1 MNMFRKSAAAGSAAQ
16 QTQGSSFLTSRRV
29 ALVTGA
35 ATGIG
40 RSAAVALARA
50 GFDVAI
56 NYSRSEAQARETAT
70 QAQQAGATTLLVRCD
85 VSDETGVR
93 AMIGALGERFGRLDA
108 LVNNAGITA
117 SWKPKDLETLDLDEW
132 DRVFAVNVRGLFQV
146 TRAALPLLRKGE
158 KPCIVNTAS
167 IVGLRPGPQPL
178 PYAASKAA
186 VVNLTKTLAW
196 NLAPEIRVNAVAP
209 GWMEGDWMQRM
220 LKDKYE
226 DLMGKRAK
234 ATPLRRVVTADDVAE
249 TIVSLIESN
258 RFVTGEVIVVD
269 GGFAAST

>member
-1 MNMFRKSAAAGSAAQ
+1 MASRK
-16 QTQGSSFLTSRRV
+16 T

-40 RSAAVALARA
+40 RSVVLALARA
-50 GFDVAI
+50 GYDVAV
-56 NYSRSEAQARETAT
+56 NYSSSEVAARETA
-70 QAQQAGATTLLVRCD
+70 AEAEKSGARALLVKCD
-85 VSDETGVR
+85 VSDEPGVR
-93 AMIGALGERFGRLDA
+93 AMLGKVGDAFGRLDA
-108 LVNNAGITA
+108 LVNNAGVTA
-117 SWKPKDLETLDLDEW
+117 SWKPKDLETLDLAEW

-158 KPCIVNTAS
+158 NPCIVNTAS

-196 NLAPEIRVNAVAP
+196 NLGPEIRVNAVAP

-249 TIVSLIESN
+249 TMLSLIQSN

-269 GGFAAST
+269 GGFTAST